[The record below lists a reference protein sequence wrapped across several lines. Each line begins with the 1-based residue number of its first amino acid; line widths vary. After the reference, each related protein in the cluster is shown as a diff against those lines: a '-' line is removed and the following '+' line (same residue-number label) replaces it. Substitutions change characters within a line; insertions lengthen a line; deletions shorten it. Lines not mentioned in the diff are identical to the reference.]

1 MSWQN
6 FELVNMFT
14 EALTKIEKKNKNK
27 NKKKNHPKQK
37 KKTPKIPNGPAG

>member
-14 EALTKIEKKNKNK
+14 EALTKIEKKTKTK
-27 NKKKNHPKQK
+27 TKKKLPLPT
-37 KKTPKIPNGPAG
+37 KTTPRIP